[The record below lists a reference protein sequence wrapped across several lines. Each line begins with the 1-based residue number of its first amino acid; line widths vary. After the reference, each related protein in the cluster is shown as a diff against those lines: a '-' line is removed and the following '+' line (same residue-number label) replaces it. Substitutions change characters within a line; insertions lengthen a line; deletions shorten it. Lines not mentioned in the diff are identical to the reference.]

1 MATHPHFINGK
12 TKVEGQTAGNM
23 APNSWLSPESS
34 ASMVTLSYMQPSPL
48 CPVLRNRKKTMTIK
62 ATQSSPKFKSR
73 HSCLCMLCLCRACTN
88 GLTS

>member
-1 MATHPHFINGK
+1 MATHSHFINGE
-12 TKVEGQTAGNM
+12 TKVEGQAAGNM

-48 CPVLRNRKKTMTIK
+48 CLVLRNRRTTLTVK
-62 ATQSSPKFKSR
+62 ATQSSPKFIPIYAFS
-73 HSCLCMLCLCRACTN
+73 LCRACTN